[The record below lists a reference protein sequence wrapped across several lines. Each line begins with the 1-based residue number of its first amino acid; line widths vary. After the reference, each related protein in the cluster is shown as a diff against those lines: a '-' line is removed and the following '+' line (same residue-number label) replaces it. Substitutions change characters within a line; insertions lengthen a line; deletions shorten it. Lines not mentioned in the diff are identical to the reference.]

1 MAVDRRVWPAGEALL
16 DLVYGLILGIPV
28 AHRKLGPSSKLTTM
42 DTATRAPP
50 GQCGSG
56 GEPAYPSRSRVLV
69 PAWRICG
76 IRWSSIGARWIIAY
90 RWLKTTPTGGQS
102 RRRAT
107 ISLVQ
112 VEPAIFDRRRTRKA

>member
-1 MAVDRRVWPAGEALL
+1 MKNILLIIGLAVTACAPTLRPITSQPATVDSNAALRFCL
-16 DLVYGLILGIPV
+16 DYTYTASFSGSPSLIENS
-28 AHRKLGPSSKLTTM
+28 APSSKLTTM

-76 IRWSSIGARWIIAY
+76 IRY
-90 RWLKTTPTGGQS
+90 
-102 RRRAT
+102 
-107 ISLVQ
+107 
-112 VEPAIFDRRRTRKA
+112 

>member
-1 MAVDRRVWPAGEALL
+1 MAVDGRIWPAGETLL

-28 AHRKLGPSSKLTTM
+28 ANRKLGPLLEMTTM

-69 PAWRICG
+69 PGWRICG
-76 IRWSSIGARWIIAY
+76 IRYSSIGARWIIAY
-90 RWLKTTPTGGQS
+90 RWPKTT
-102 RRRAT
+102 RRGPVTAASHDIASAGRAGY
-107 ISLVQ
+107 
-112 VEPAIFDRRRTRKA
+112 F